1 MGVVDPLAFFYRV
14 PRRPARPRAVPG
26 PMAGPQSHYCTC
38 GTGCTGR
45 LASCLGAAKSPGPSL
60 VASLA
65 LAVVGAVGLVL
76 VLACGACGFI
86 LGMGAGS
93 SFWRA
98 AWRAC
103 CWKSA
108 PST

>member
-1 MGVVDPLAFFYRV
+1 
-14 PRRPARPRAVPG
+14 
-26 PMAGPQSHYCTC
+26 MAGPQSHYCTC

-76 VLACGACGFI
+76 VLACGCLWLH
-86 LGMGAGS
+86 LGHGGGQLFLEGCLESVLLEVS
-93 SFWRA
+93 SL
-98 AWRAC
+98 
-103 CWKSA
+103 
-108 PST
+108 T